1 MDTPT
6 SCGGSSTQ
14 RESPIYQGGP
24 PAGGGLGLGGGREDS
39 WNIRIPEGV
48 REVIGRRLDRLS
60 ERCNDT
66 LTIASVMGREF
77 TLDHLNPLLEDLS
90 GDRLLEVLEEA
101 LAARVIEEMP
111 QSIGR
116 YQFTHALIRETL
128 AEELS
133 TTRKVRLHARIAEA
147 LEQAY
152 GHNVEAHAAELAFHF
167 GEAASLLGSEK
178 LIDYSTMAGAQ
189 ALTTYAHE
197 DAPAHFQRGMSA
209 KETSR

>member
-1 MDTPT
+1 M
-6 SCGGSSTQ
+6 
-14 RESPIYQGGP
+14 
-24 PAGGGLGLGGGREDS
+24 
-39 WNIRIPEGV
+39 
-48 REVIGRRLDRLS
+48 
-60 ERCNDT
+60 
-66 LTIASVMGREF
+66 
-77 TLDHLNPLLEDLS
+77 
-90 GDRLLEVLEEA
+90 
-101 LAARVIEEMP
+101 IEEMP

-178 LIDYSTMAGAQ
+178 LIDYSTMAGEQ

-209 KETSR
+209 KEDSR